1 MPANIPN
8 AEQLLRLIQ
17 SDGDQPQTNHPP
29 DSSGGGASG
38 AGRVPMTPVATP
50 ISNVVDDANL
60 LDAYSQA
67 VVRVVETVG
76 RATIGVMPPRNQNQ
90 GGQGSGF
97 VITPDGYALT
107 NSHVVGGR
115 SKLTATTH
123 EGDRLDCEVIGDDPA
138 TDLALIRLAAHD
150 LPLCTLGDSDAL
162 RVGQLVIAIGNPLGF
177 ESTVSTG
184 VVSTLGRSMRSQHGR
199 LIESVIQHTAP
210 LNPGNS
216 GGPLVDSR
224 GRVVGV
230 NTAVVFMAQGLG
242 FAVPANTARWVIG
255 ELITHGKVRRPF
267 LGISATVAAIERR
280 LVRELDLLSDRA
292 VEVAALEPK
301 GPAERAG
308 IQPGDLI
315 VSVNDRLVSSV
326 DDLHQLLSR
335 LPADKPITLSVLHSA
350 PNGHSGAAGAGTV
363 KKLRDEPFADA
374 RKLRALQ
381 NVVRRKL
388 LA

>member
-1 MPANIPN
+1 MRARDPN

-17 SDGDQPQTNHPP
+17 ADAGDNTPSCGQGSAHDALPNA
-29 DSSGGGASG
+29 GGLAGASQG
-38 AGRVPMTPVATP
+38 AAT
-50 ISNVVDDANL
+50 SRANSVVDDANL

-76 RATIGVMPPRNQNQ
+76 RATIGVMPPRDAKQ

-107 NSHVVGGR
+107 NSHVVGAR

-138 TDLALIRLAAHD
+138 TDLALIRLAARD

-184 VVSTLGRSMRSQHGR
+184 VVSALGRSMRSQHGR

-267 LGISATVAAIERR
+267 LGISASVAPIERR

-292 VEVAALEPK
+292 VEVAALEPG
-301 GPAERAG
+301 GPAQRAG
-308 IQPGDLI
+308 IQPGDFI

-335 LPADKPITLSVLHSA
+335 LPADQPIILSILR
-350 PNGHSGAAGAGTV
+350 GTRLLEIPV
-363 KKLRDEPFADA
+363 QP
-374 RKLRALQ
+374 ALSQ
-381 NVVRRKL
+381 
-388 LA
+388 

>member
-1 MPANIPN
+1 M
-8 AEQLLRLIQ
+8 
-17 SDGDQPQTNHPP
+17 
-29 DSSGGGASG
+29 
-38 AGRVPMTPVATP
+38 
-50 ISNVVDDANL
+50 
-60 LDAYSQA
+60 
-67 VVRVVETVG
+67 
-76 RATIGVMPPRNQNQ
+76 
-90 GGQGSGF
+90 
-97 VITPDGYALT
+97 
-107 NSHVVGGR
+107 
-115 SKLTATTH
+115 
-123 EGDRLDCEVIGDDPA
+123 
-138 TDLALIRLAAHD
+138 
-150 LPLCTLGDSDAL
+150 
-162 RVGQLVIAIGNPLGF
+162 
-177 ESTVSTG
+177 
-184 VVSTLGRSMRSQHGR
+184 
-199 LIESVIQHTAP
+199 IQHTAP

-230 NTAVVFMAQGLG
+230 NTAVVYMAQGLG

-335 LPADKPITLSVLHSA
+335 LPGDKPITPFSA
-350 PNGHSGAAGAGTV
+350 TRHTAGGYSRAAGAGTV
-363 KKLRDEPFADA
+363 KKLVHPSNGA
-374 RKLRALQ
+374 RMLH
-381 NVVRRKL
+381 VC
-388 LA
+388 